1 MLKKNKEIYFSQK
14 QNKKVPKSKMF
25 YKKMDIINS
34 ELFLSNIKIIIK
46 TLTSLPDISNW
57 NTRNVTTIERM
68 FEGCKGLKILQ
79 KNYFCI
85 TFELQVLT
93 L

>member
-46 TLTSLPDISNW
+46 TL
-57 NTRNVTTIERM
+57 NVT
-68 FEGCKGLKILQ
+68 KILQ